1 MQIGLTEQQAQ
12 QRLAQQGENRLAAAK
27 RKRPLSIFLGQFRDV
42 MVLILLAA
50 TVISALL
57 GEITD
62 AVTIILIVL
71 LNAVLGFVQEY
82 RTERTLE
89 ALSAMTAPTARV
101 FRDGTLTT
109 RPAAELVNG
118 DVIRVEAGDRVP
130 ADCRILRCRGLFAEE
145 SVLTGESVP
154 VGKHPGAPEDT
165 DNAPGKDTLLYTG
178 TGITQGAG
186 EAVVI
191 ATGTATQV
199 GQISSM
205 LSQIE
210 AGRTPLQER
219 LGELG
224 KTVAIICLAVCLIV
238 FGAGVLRGEP
248 VFDMLLTGITIAIA
262 AIPEGLPATV
272 TIALALAVNRMLR
285 ANALVNR
292 LHAVETLGCTSV
304 ICSDKTGTIT
314 ENRMTVTRLFAGG
327 GVVRGAWLRLPDHRR
342 DPAWQGDLQPG
353 GKAGS
358 DCPAPVRGAVQQCCH
373 PYRSGDPL
381 PAAWFHFRR
390 RRLAGTGGSHGNRPA
405 GCRIQ
410 GRGHSP
416 EPVRL
421 ETNGGGAL

>member
-165 DNAPGKDTLLYTG
+165 DNAPGKDTL
-178 TGITQGAG
+178 ASPR
-186 EAVVI
+186 AP
-191 ATGTATQV
+191 
-199 GQISSM
+199 
-205 LSQIE
+205 
-210 AGRTPLQER
+210 GRQ
-219 LGELG
+219 
-224 KTVAIICLAVCLIV
+224 
-238 FGAGVLRGEP
+238 
-248 VFDMLLTGITIAIA
+248 
-262 AIPEGLPATV
+262 
-272 TIALALAVNRMLR
+272 
-285 ANALVNR
+285 
-292 LHAVETLGCTSV
+292 
-304 ICSDKTGTIT
+304 
-314 ENRMTVTRLFAGG
+314 
-327 GVVRGAWLRLPDHRR
+327 W
-342 DPAWQGDLQPG
+342 
-353 GKAGS
+353 
-358 DCPAPVRGAVQQCCH
+358 
-373 PYRSGDPL
+373 
-381 PAAWFHFRR
+381 
-390 RRLAGTGGSHGNRPA
+390 
-405 GCRIQ
+405 
-410 GRGHSP
+410 
-416 EPVRL
+416 
-421 ETNGGGAL
+421 